1 MGKKIRFYC
10 ENPDSLDQ
18 DSLLAY
24 KEALTRYPYC
34 QYAHLMFLLNLK
46 KTGDEGTFK
55 AALPHVAI
63 TVPDRSRLKEQVSA
77 LEKSNGP
84 EEPENRSRFSPF
96 QDSLPKRQNEG
107 FSPWSQALPISSRSE
122 EEKRQEDG
130 RIATEENEPGFRP
143 VVENGLPEKEPSVPV
158 SKVRSLLDSGK
169 ESKPDTKKADTEKPL
184 QARTAARRKT
194 ASSDPEKTLQQPA
207 SPRLSTFGPDSGNRT
222 RTNAIIDR
230 FLKGG
235 EEHLI
240 SLDENFDY
248 NSFDPDTGHSTRED
262 FSFGSETLAE
272 MYLKN
277 GSPEKAIAVYEHL
290 GLNFP
295 EKSSYFA
302 NLIRKVKKEYSIK

>member
-10 ENPDSLDQ
+10 ENPDNLDQ
-18 DSLLAY
+18 DTLLDY

-46 KTGDEGTFK
+46 KTGDEGTFQ

-63 TVPDRSRLKEQVSA
+63 TVPDRIRLKEQVSA
-77 LEKSNGP
+77 LEKSD
-84 EEPENRSRFSPF
+84 EPDESENRNRFSPF

-107 FSPWSQALPISSRSE
+107 FSTWSQALPISSKNE
-122 EEKRQEDG
+122 EREIRETESG
-130 RIATEENEPGFRP
+130 TMEENEVGFRP
-143 VVENGLPEKEPSVPV
+143 VIENGFPVKKPSVPV

-169 ESKPDTKKADTEKPL
+169 ETKADTKKAETEKNLP
-184 QARTAARRKT
+184 ARTTVRRKT
-194 ASSDPEKTLQQPA
+194 APSDPERRIQQPA
-207 SPRLSTFGPDSGNRT
+207 SPRLSTFGPASDNRT
-222 RTNAIIDR
+222 RSNAIIDR
-230 FLKGG
+230 FLRGG